1 MALRRPVLYWTMTI
15 AAGVLLVAAL
25 GAYIWREEILR
36 TTLDP
41 KQPFQTYRP
50 PKAPDYAQAYAWAIR
65 PADPARP
72 RATDPPVDVFFV
84 HPTTYDGGRDW
95 NAPIGQSAADK
106 TLFRVMLPN
115 YAGPFERVGRVFAPR
130 YRQASLYAAAMTL
143 RDDALDARQFAYGDV
158 RAAFLSYIAHDNA
171 DRPLIL
177 AGVGQG
183 AKLVSRLLQD
193 VVAARP
199 ELRARI
205 AAVYMIDTI
214 VPANDVAV
222 AGGDA
227 LPACE
232 TRNQARCVLAW
243 QSVVGRDPLKAK
255 RLLDRAMVWTP
266 TGELVHLGDRPAL
279 CVNPL
284 TGGAATPSAPIRAN
298 LGAANATGLEWGVR
312 PPFLPHQVSARC
324 EGGLLHVSRPNSP
337 SLRPSGSWT
346 ERRQAAP
353 FNLFY
358 ADIEADAHARVQ
370 ALLGGKA
377 GPAAPAITSSI
388 TVTSSPIHPI
398 D

>member
-1 MALRRPVLYWTMTI
+1 MAARRPVLFWTTAI
-15 AAGVLLVAAL
+15 AVGVLLIAAL
-25 GAYIWREEILR
+25 AAYIWGEEILR
-36 TTLDP
+36 TSLDP

-50 PKAPDYAQAYAWAIR
+50 PKAPDYAKGYAWAIR
-65 PADPARP
+65 PADPVHP
-72 RATDPPVDVFFV
+72 RATDPPADVFFV

-95 NAPIGQSAADK
+95 NAPIGQSAADR

-130 YRQASLYAAAMTL
+130 YRQASLYAATLTL

-158 RAAFLSYIAHDNA
+158 RAAFLSYLAQDNA
-171 DRPLIL
+171 GRPLIL

-193 VVAARP
+193 VVAANP
-199 ELRARI
+199 GLKARI
-205 AAVYMIDTI
+205 AAVYMIDTVI
-214 VPANDVAV
+214 PAADVLD
-222 AGGDA
+222 AGGGA

-243 QSVVGRDPLKAK
+243 QSVMDHDPLKAK

-266 TGELVHLGDRPAL
+266 TGELVHLGGRLAL

-284 TGGAATPSAPIRAN
+284 TGGEKARSAPIRAN
-298 LGAANATGLEWGVR
+298 LGAANATGLEWGVH
-312 PPFLPHQVSARC
+312 PPVLPHQVSARC
-324 EGGLLHVSRPNSP
+324 EGGLLHVSRPTSP
-337 SLRPSGSWT
+337 SLQPSGSWI
-346 ERRQAAP
+346 ERRKAPP

-358 ADIEADAHARVQ
+358 ADIEADAQARVQ
-370 ALLGGKA
+370 ALLGRHI

-388 TVTSSPIHPI
+388 TVTSSPIHHI